1 LNKENTMKNVIKVVI
16 VVVVAFVVLI
26 AANVVYYKT
35 GLFAE
40 TRTVNTC
47 TDFFKDKA
55 HNPDAVEVVN
65 YTIRPHLESEKYDRG
80 NLVVLTLRGENAFGA
95 LRTSSFFCFT
105 MTPDVMD
112 VVTTLQAN

>member
-1 LNKENTMKNVIKVVI
+1 MKNVIKVVI
-16 VVVVAFVVLI
+16 AVVVAFVVFI

-40 TRTVNTC
+40 TRTVSTC
-47 TDFFKDKA
+47 TDFFKDKT
-55 HNPDAVEVVN
+55 HNPNAVEVVS
-65 YTIRPHLESEKYDRG
+65 YSIKPHMEPEKYDQG
-80 NLVVLTLRGENAFGA
+80 NLVMMVVRGENGFGA